1 MLVAEFAV
9 ITKLVICP
17 WTPVGLPL
25 VLVAVPPSQREL
37 MSPLEVEVRGQAP
50 KLCWQS
56 VYLAGSVGRLV
67 VNRAFVS

>member
-1 MLVAEFAV
+1 M
-9 ITKLVICP
+9 
-17 WTPVGLPL
+17 
-25 VLVAVPPSQREL
+25 AVPLNQGEL